1 MPGVENVR
9 ALAFLGHAGAGKT
22 TLIEQLLAASGAIPQ
37 AGSVEKGSTVCDY
50 DPLEKEHQHS
60 AKLSAVHLVRDDVKV
75 HLLDTPGFP
84 DFAGQAM
91 AALDAVETVVTVINP
106 QNGIEISA
114 SRAMLWAQTR
124 KLCRV
129 LVVNRIDAER
139 LDFEQVVRD
148 LQANFGREC
157 LPINLPA
164 DNCGRVIDCF
174 FNLSGEATDFSS
186 IEEAHRAIV
195 EQIVE
200 VDETLM
206 ERYLG
211 GEEIEPEAL
220 HVAFERALREGHLI
234 PILFSSGRTGAGLAE
249 LLNFI
254 VKLAPNPLEGNPPLF
269 EKWPGGDAASAEPLA
284 VNHDKNAH
292 VIAHVFKVEV
302 DPYMGKVGTLRV
314 LQGTITPDSM
324 LYVGEARKPIRVAH
338 LYAVQGKQLL
348 PVASAGPGEIC
359 AVTKMEDV
367 TFDAVLHDAPE
378 DAVIHFRPLHFPH
391 AVYGLAV
398 RVKRKG
404 DEQKLAEVLH
414 RLAIEDPGLHVE
426 SDLTTHEVVIRGQ
439 GELHLGRVLERMRSQ
454 YKLEVDSHPPTIPY
468 RETVSQPAE
477 GHHRHKKQSG
487 GAGQFGEVF
496 LRISPLTRGEGFRF
510 KDEVK
515 GGAIPGVFIPAV
527 EKGVREVLVSGAI
540 AGFPVQD
547 IQVTVYD
554 GKTHPV
560 DGKEIAFVTAGKKA
574 FLEAIKN
581 ARPIVLEPLVT
592 LEITVPDT
600 TIGDVSGEISSRR
613 GQITN
618 TGTARAG
625 MVSINA
631 RAPLSELSDF
641 QNRLKSITGGQG
653 SYTLEMDD
661 YETAPP
667 NVQQQLMSAFRPR
680 EED

>member
-157 LPINLPA
+157 LPVNLPA

-200 VDETLM
+200 VDEALM

-348 PVASAGPGEIC
+348 LVASAGPGEIC

>member
-157 LPINLPA
+157 LPVNLPA

-200 VDETLM
+200 VDEALM

>member
-200 VDETLM
+200 VDEALM

-348 PVASAGPGEIC
+348 LVASAGPGEIC